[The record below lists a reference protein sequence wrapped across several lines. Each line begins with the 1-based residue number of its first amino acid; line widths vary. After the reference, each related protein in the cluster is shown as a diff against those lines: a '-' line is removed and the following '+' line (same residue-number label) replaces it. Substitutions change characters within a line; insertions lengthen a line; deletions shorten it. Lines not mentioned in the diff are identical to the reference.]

1 MNRSYFL
8 LVGLSLAF
16 GMSTALTGCSHE
28 GPEAAGAPPPPTVT
42 VSYPIQRQV
51 TDYTEYTGRTAAVD
65 SVDVR
70 ARVSGYLDKIHF
82 KEGMEVKK
90 GDVLYEIDPRP
101 YQAALKQAQAQVDFQ
116 QAQLKYQEA
125 VYQRNVR
132 ITTTNP
138 GAVSQEEVQQSQ
150 AQRNT
155 TEANLEASRANLEQ
169 AKLNLN
175 WTKVTA
181 PISGLIGR
189 TFITPGNLVM
199 ADQTVLTTLV
209 SQDPMYVYF
218 DVDEP
223 TVLRVQQLI
232 REGKYKSARDQ
243 GARVPVYLGLTNE
256 PGYPHE
262 GYVDFINN
270 QVSPTTGTLQIRGVF
285 ENPKPPAGPRLLSA
299 GLFVRVRVAVSAPY
313 QALLVTQAAVGT
325 DQNLKYLYV
334 LNGQNAVVRRDVQL
348 GAPQQNDLQ
357 VIKSGLNANDRVV
370 VNGTQHVRPGV
381 VVNPKLVP
389 MPVPSQTGQ
398 PAAAPATGTAPA
410 GMSTPQPAPSQ
421 KQNYPAQG
429 QTTR

>member
-1 MNRSYFL
+1 M
-8 LVGLSLAF
+8 
-16 GMSTALTGCSHE
+16 
-28 GPEAAGAPPPPTVT
+28 
-42 VSYPIQRQV
+42 
-51 TDYTEYTGRTAAVD
+51 
-65 SVDVR
+65 
-70 ARVSGYLDKIHF
+70 
-82 KEGMEVKK
+82 
-90 GDVLYEIDPRP
+90 
-101 YQAALKQAQAQVDFQ
+101 
-116 QAQLKYQEA
+116 
-125 VYQRNVR
+125 
-132 ITTTNP
+132 
-138 GAVSQEEVQQSQ
+138 
-150 AQRNT
+150 
-155 TEANLEASRANLEQ
+155 
-169 AKLNLN
+169 
-175 WTKVTA
+175 A

-199 ADQTVLTTLV
+199 ADQTVLTTIV
-209 SQDPMYVYF
+209 SQDPIYVYF

-243 GARVPVYLGLTNE
+243 GVRVPVYLGLTNE
-256 PGYPHE
+256 QGYPHE

-285 ENPKPPAGPRLLSA
+285 ENPKPPTGPRLLSA

-334 LNGQNAVVRRDVQL
+334 LDDKNTVVRRDVQL

-357 VIKSGLNANDRVV
+357 VIKSSLNANDRVV

-398 PAAAPATGTAPA
+398 PAAAPTTGTAPA
-410 GMSTPQPAPSQ
+410 GTPTPQPAPSQ